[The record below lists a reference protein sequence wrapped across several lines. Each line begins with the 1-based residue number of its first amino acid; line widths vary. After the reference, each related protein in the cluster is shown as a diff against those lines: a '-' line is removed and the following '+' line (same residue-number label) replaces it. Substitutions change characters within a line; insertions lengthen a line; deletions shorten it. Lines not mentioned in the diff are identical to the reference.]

1 MKKLLHLSIVV
12 SSMLAAL
19 PAVADIADPLRP
31 VEVVTE
37 DPDTMFIVGIAL
49 GLFGLLYIS
58 GLALVA
64 IIVVILYRRNQRV
77 HKPHP

>member
-1 MKKLLHLSIVV
+1 MKKLFQLTMIA

-19 PAVADIADPLRP
+19 PVAADLADPLTP
-31 VEVVTE
+31 IELVAE
-37 DPDTMFIVGIAL
+37 DPDTMVMIGIAL

-64 IIVVILYRRNQRV
+64 IIAIVLYRRNKR
-77 HKPHP
+77 

>member
-1 MKKLLHLSIVV
+1 MKKLFQLTIIT

-19 PAVADIADPLRP
+19 PAAADIADPLTP
-31 VEVVTE
+31 VELVTE
-37 DPDTMFIVGIAL
+37 HADTMVIVGIAL

-64 IIVVILYRRNQRV
+64 IIVIILYRRNQRV

>member
-1 MKKLLHLSIVV
+1 MKKLLHLTMTAVGT
-12 SSMLAAL
+12 LAAL
-19 PAVADIADPLRP
+19 PAAADLADPLTP
-31 VEVVTE
+31 VALVTE
-37 DPDTMFIVGIAL
+37 DPDTIVIVGIAL

-64 IIVVILYRRNQRV
+64 IIVIILYRRNRRV